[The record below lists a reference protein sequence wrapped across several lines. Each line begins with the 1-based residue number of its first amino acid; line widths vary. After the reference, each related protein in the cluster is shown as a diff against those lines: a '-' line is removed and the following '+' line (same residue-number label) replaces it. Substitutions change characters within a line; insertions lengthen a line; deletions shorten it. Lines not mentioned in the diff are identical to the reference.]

1 MLCWWEQRGVECFL
15 PALISPW
22 ILNTSSSH
30 SHLWENVAPTVCIW
44 EFWRK
49 TKARKR
55 AETVSAIGKE
65 KRSFWGWWIFL
76 LDLNCLY
83 LSLLFVVSSYCTQD
97 GSWADSA
104 CEMKFGYICKRKPL
118 AEEPGEAEVTYPGCQ
133 KVSVKQKQQK
143 VIACYFHSHDNNYG
157 RSKLF
162 WLFLVEPRKLLI
174 SYVLILLRLKGNLL
188 LYLTEM

>member
-22 ILNTSSSH
+22 ILNTSSPH
-30 SHLWENVAPTVCIW
+30 SHTSEEMWPLLYVFGSSGGKP
-44 EFWRK
+44 RQG
-49 TKARKR
+49 
-55 AETVSAIGKE
+55 TVSAIGKE

-83 LSLLFVVSSYCTQD
+83 LSLLFVVSSYPTQD

-143 VIACYFHSHDNNYG
+143 VIACYFHSHDNNYD

-174 SYVLILLRLKGNLL
+174 SYVLILPRLKGNLL